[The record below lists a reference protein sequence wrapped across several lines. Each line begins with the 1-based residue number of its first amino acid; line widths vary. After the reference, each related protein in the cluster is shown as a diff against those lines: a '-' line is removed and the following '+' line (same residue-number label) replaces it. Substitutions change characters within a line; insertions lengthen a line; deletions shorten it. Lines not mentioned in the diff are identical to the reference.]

1 MQNHPAGSW
10 GAAPS
15 PQGAPSSGLPP
26 SSCTH
31 APAGS
36 RPCRLAGA
44 PGRGSCRPPSISKW
58 LSQLP
63 KRGGLCV
70 NLPAR
75 TLFMVWVFL
84 RKSPWCPP
92 SLPSQTT
99 PLCSPSLL
107 GPWSDS
113 SPECF
118 RGRRPK
124 GSVPTLVESQ
134 AGASQLQLSGH
145 PELEGQCRSGDLF
158 LRRIDQESTRLKPT
172 PLLCS
177 NGPLSKGHDPFQ
189 TELSE
194 VLCSARGLS
203 TSATETLPVRMEVK
217 VGGGSFC
224 PSGWAHPA
232 APSLPVCAPGLGCS
246 RLSRRPLRLC
256 PREVSVQVLC
266 ARAAYAIL
274 LDTVILGLA
283 SSQNHST
290 VFIV

>member
-1 MQNHPAGSW
+1 
-10 GAAPS
+10 
-15 PQGAPSSGLPP
+15 
-26 SSCTH
+26 
-31 APAGS
+31 
-36 RPCRLAGA
+36 
-44 PGRGSCRPPSISKW
+44 
-58 LSQLP
+58 
-63 KRGGLCV
+63 
-70 NLPAR
+70 
-75 TLFMVWVFL
+75 MVWVFL

-107 GPWSDS
+107 GPWSDTPQS
-113 SPECF
+113 AF
-118 RGRRPK
+118 GAGDQRGQSRPWLRAR
-124 GSVPTLVESQ
+124 P
-134 AGASQLQLSGH
+134 GASQLQLSGH

-217 VGGGSFC
+217 GGGGG
-224 PSGWAHPA
+224 PSAPLAGPTQQP
-232 APSLPVCAPGLGCS
+232 PSLPVCAPGLGCS

>member
-1 MQNHPAGSW
+1 
-10 GAAPS
+10 
-15 PQGAPSSGLPP
+15 
-26 SSCTH
+26 
-31 APAGS
+31 
-36 RPCRLAGA
+36 
-44 PGRGSCRPPSISKW
+44 
-58 LSQLP
+58 
-63 KRGGLCV
+63 
-70 NLPAR
+70 
-75 TLFMVWVFL
+75 MVWVFL

-158 LRRIDQESTRLKPT
+158 LRRIDQESTRRKPT

-217 VGGGSFC
+217 VGGG
-224 PSGWAHPA
+224 PSAPLAGPTQQPPRCRCARQGWAAPGSAA
-232 APSLPVCAPGLGCS
+232 APCVCAPERS
-246 RLSRRPLRLC
+246 LSRYFVQEQHMPSCWTLSFWALPVHRITALYLLYNIVNT
-256 PREVSVQVLC
+256 EVLSE
-266 ARAAYAIL
+266 RR
-274 LDTVILGLA
+274 
-283 SSQNHST
+283 
-290 VFIV
+290 